1 MKVWSHPWLIAIPL
15 LVSCGQESAANHRPV
30 ILISIDSL
38 RADHCTPYGYQGELS
53 GAATT
58 PWMQSLAE
66 SGATFEQCSAAA
78 PWTLPSHISMLTGMH
93 PMEHGVR
100 ARRFRLPAN
109 TENIA
114 GKFKNA
120 GYKTAAFYSAPFL
133 HPSWGYYPGFD
144 TYVGAAPYLN
154 TEEAT
159 DAMMNTA
166 APGIRKFHDA
176 ADTDKENA
184 PHVVDKAL
192 AWLEKDNRKNQPFF
206 LFLHFWDPHYNYQA
220 PDDYN
225 RMFLPD
231 FTEAD
236 RKLGKE
242 FTPRLPQE
250 YSAHDIGRIKAMY
263 DAEIRYT
270 DDQLARL
277 FVKLHEWGLENEVIV
292 AVVSDHG
299 DHFGEH
305 GQYFHHR
312 TLYQEV
318 IHVPMV
324 VRASGLIEPST
335 RSSAS
340 VSIYDIG
347 PTLLDLA
354 GLSAWP
360 ERSGRSA
367 LPLLKEGNHEVMM
380 DLLHPGQKLDLR
392 GWRQGMEKAV
402 WDTRGG
408 TFGIWDLA
416 KDPGE
421 MAPNWISDPEQTATS
436 AAASEAFRQADLAP
450 GVASPMTEDS
460 EMKRRL
466 AELGYI
472 DG

>member
-1 MKVWSHPWLIAIPL
+1 
-15 LVSCGQESAANHRPV
+15 
-30 ILISIDSL
+30 
-38 RADHCTPYGYQGELS
+38 
-53 GAATT
+53 
-58 PWMQSLAE
+58 
-66 SGATFEQCSAAA
+66 
-78 PWTLPSHISMLTGMH
+78 
-93 PMEHGVR
+93 
-100 ARRFRLPAN
+100 
-109 TENIA
+109 
-114 GKFKNA
+114 
-120 GYKTAAFYSAPFL
+120 
-133 HPSWGYYPGFD
+133 
-144 TYVGAAPYLN
+144 
-154 TEEAT
+154 
-159 DAMMNTA
+159 
-166 APGIRKFHDA
+166 
-176 ADTDKENA
+176 
-184 PHVVDKAL
+184 
-192 AWLEKDNRKNQPFF
+192 
-206 LFLHFWDPHYNYQA
+206 
-220 PDDYN
+220 
-225 RMFLPD
+225 
-231 FTEAD
+231 
-236 RKLGKE
+236 
-242 FTPRLPQE
+242 
-250 YSAHDIGRIKAMY
+250 MY

-324 VRASGLIEPST
+324 VRASGLIEPGT

-354 GLSAWP
+354 GLSTWP